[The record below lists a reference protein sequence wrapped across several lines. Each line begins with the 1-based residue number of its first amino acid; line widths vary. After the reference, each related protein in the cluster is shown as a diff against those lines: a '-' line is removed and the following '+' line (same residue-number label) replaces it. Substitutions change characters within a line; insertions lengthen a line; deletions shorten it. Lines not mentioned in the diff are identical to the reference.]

1 MYIIIYTVLF
11 GEQAQSRALSRP
23 AAFIS
28 QLGAVTRGER
38 KERGCRYIPAV
49 WSWGMLLAESH
60 SARLFLGVSDGKM
73 TGNGNSPLY
82 CVIVY
87 TLWGKEKCSTVCG
100 FSEHLHVLRT

>member
-1 MYIIIYTVLF
+1 
-11 GEQAQSRALSRP
+11 
-23 AAFIS
+23 
-28 QLGAVTRGER
+28 
-38 KERGCRYIPAV
+38 
-49 WSWGMLLAESH
+49 MLLAESH